1 MIRDIAFLALQLVKV
16 ALLLTV
22 VYGLTY
28 AFLLVTP

>member
-1 MIRDIAFLALQLVKV
+1 MAYIFLATQMALAFALV
-16 ALLLTV
+16 AS

>member
-1 MIRDIAFLALQLVKV
+1 MIRDTAFLALQLAKV
-16 ALLLTV
+16 GLLLAA

>member
-1 MIRDIAFLALQLVKV
+1 MIRDTAFLALQLAKV
-16 ALLLTV
+16 ALLLAA